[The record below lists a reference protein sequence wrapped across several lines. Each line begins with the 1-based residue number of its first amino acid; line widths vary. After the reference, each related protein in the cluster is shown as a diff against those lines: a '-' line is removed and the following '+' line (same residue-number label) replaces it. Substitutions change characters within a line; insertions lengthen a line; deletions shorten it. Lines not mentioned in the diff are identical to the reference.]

1 MPAWP
6 DDLPKMGRPSWRLH
20 VREGVGKPR
29 AMHDRVMLSPT
40 LAVTSTGDTENAG
53 AAAKDEE
60 PLNVLGRYCWSFC
73 CCNTLQRW

>member
-6 DDLPKMGRPSWRLH
+6 DDLTKMGRPSRRLH

-29 AMHDRVMLSPT
+29 VMHDRVMLSPT

-60 PLNVLGRYCWSFC
+60 PLNGSER
-73 CCNTLQRW
+73 